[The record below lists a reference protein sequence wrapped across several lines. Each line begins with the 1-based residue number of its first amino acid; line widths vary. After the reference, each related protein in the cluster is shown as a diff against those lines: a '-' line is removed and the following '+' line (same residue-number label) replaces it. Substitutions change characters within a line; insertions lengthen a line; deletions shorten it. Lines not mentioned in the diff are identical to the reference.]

1 MRRPKRTFPAS
12 IDAGIRQSEQGGGV
26 IGLYHG
32 GACGHSAAVLI
43 ALAEKRLT
51 YDERPID
58 LRKFEQFDQ
67 DFLEISPTGQVPVLE
82 DDDGNLLNGSF
93 AILLWLDQA
102 HPNPP
107 LGGEDEARR
116 AVHEWGQYLETQ
128 IAPNLA
134 IWRWAQLGG
143 EAPPEEL
150 LVRLPPESQTLW
162 RRAAAGFSAEEV
174 ERARLALVE
183 ALDRMA
189 ADIAQGGWLAGED
202 YSLADVAVYPHV
214 AQLAELGIEVP
225 YAVEEWL
232 TRIAVRPAVREA
244 AGDLKIIATMG
255 G

>member
-1 MRRPKRTFPAS
+1 
-12 IDAGIRQSEQGGGV
+12 V

-58 LRKFEQFDQ
+58 LRKFEQFDP
-67 DFLEISPTGQVPVLE
+67 DFLELAPAGQVPVLE
-82 DDDGNLLNGSF
+82 DDDGNLLTDSF
-93 AILLWLDQA
+93 AILLWLDEA

-107 LGGEDEARR
+107 LSGEDAGARL
-116 AVHEWGQYLETQ
+116 AVHQWGKYLETH

-150 LVRLPPESQTLW
+150 LVRLSPERQALW
-162 RRAAAGFSAEEV
+162 RRAAVGFSAEEV
-174 ERARLALVE
+174 EQARLALVE
-183 ALDRMA
+183 ALGRMA

-202 YSLADVAVYPHV
+202 YSLADIAAYPHI

-255 G
+255 PEPGHWG

>member
-1 MRRPKRTFPAS
+1 L
-12 IDAGIRQSEQGGGV
+12 GQGGGV

-43 ALAEKRLT
+43 ALAEKRLA

-58 LRKFEQFDQ
+58 LRKFGQFDP
-67 DFLEISPTGQVPVLE
+67 DFLEIAPAGQVPVLE
-82 DDDGNLLNGSF
+82 DDDGNLLTGSF
-93 AILLWLDQA
+93 DILLWLDEA

-107 LGGEDEARR
+107 LGGEDAETRR
-116 AVHEWGQYLETQ
+116 KVHEWGEYLETD

-134 IWRWAQLGG
+134 IWRWVQLGG

-150 LVRLPPESQTLW
+150 LVRLPPERQALW
-162 RRAAAGFSAEEV
+162 RRAAVGFSAAETEG
-174 ERARLALVE
+174 ARMALVT

-189 ADIAQGGWLAGED
+189 ADIAQGGWLAGGN
-202 YSLADVAVYPHV
+202 YSLADIAAYPHI

-232 TRIAVRPAVREA
+232 TRIAVRPAVGEA
-244 AGDLKIIATMG
+244 AGDLKTVATMG
-255 G
+255 PEP

>member
-1 MRRPKRTFPAS
+1 M
-12 IDAGIRQSEQGGGV
+12 

-58 LRKFEQFDQ
+58 LRKFEQFDP
-67 DFLEISPTGQVPVLE
+67 DFLEIAPAGQVPVLE
-82 DDDGNLLNGSF
+82 DDDGNLLSDSF
-93 AILLWLDQA
+93 SILLWLDGA
-102 HPNPP
+102 HPDPP
-107 LGGEDEARR
+107 LGGEDDAHL
-116 AVHEWGQYLETQ
+116 AVQEWGKFLETD

-150 LVRLPPESQTLW
+150 IVRLPPARQALW
-162 RRAAAGFSAEEV
+162 RRAAAGFSADEIEC
-174 ERARLALVE
+174 ARLALVQ

-189 ADIAQGGWLAGED
+189 GDIAQGGWLAGED
-202 YSLADVAVYPHV
+202 YSLADIAAYPHV
-214 AQLAELGIEVP
+214 AQLAELGIAVP
-225 YAVEEWL
+225 DLVEEWL

-244 AGDLKIIATMG
+244 VGDLKIIATMSA
-255 G
+255 

>member
-1 MRRPKRTFPAS
+1 M
-12 IDAGIRQSEQGGGV
+12 

-58 LRKFEQFDQ
+58 LRKFGQFDP
-67 DFLEISPTGQVPVLE
+67 DFLEIAPAGQVPVLE
-82 DDDGNLLNGSF
+82 DDHGNLLTDSF
-93 AILLWLDQA
+93 AILLWLDETY
-102 HPNPP
+102 PNPP
-107 LGGEDEARR
+107 LGGEDDARQ
-116 AVHEWGQYLETQ
+116 AVHEWGEYLETH

-134 IWRWAQLGG
+134 IWRWTQLRG

-150 LVRLPPESQTLW
+150 LARLPPERRAVWQ
-162 RRAAAGFSAEEV
+162 RAAAGFSPDET

-183 ALDRMA
+183 ALERMA

-202 YSLADVAVYPHV
+202 YSLADIAVYPHI

-225 YAVEEWL
+225 YAVDEWL

-244 AGDLKIIATMG
+244 AGDLKIVATMG
-255 G
+255 PEPGW